1 MGEIIFSS
9 HPFFFIGKC
18 KALFGFFFFFHYL
31 LLLTQFSSLITD
43 HSKISQFLIT
53 LLGGLFGWNISVGFS
68 IQTLTFMSLI
78 GSHKNQLQIRCTE
91 RSPSLPALSLSLS
104 LSPLHAL
111 STTKHYP
118 QLQKPKMKH
127 KYQNLSAQKPSI
139 INRSELWLEN
149 TSVPFSIWT

>member
-104 LSPLHAL
+104 LLHAL
-111 STTKHYP
+111 STTKHCP

-127 KYQNLSAQKPSI
+127 KYQNMSVQKPNI
-139 INRSELWLEN
+139 INRSEL
-149 TSVPFSIWT
+149 